1 LLAPIVLGLVLVG
14 LHWLGV
20 INAWVFPLFHVGV
33 FCIFGGV
40 SCLITAQ
47 VVRRPVYKRVGNR
60 RRRWYWALALL
71 VLCLNTPAYLLSYH
85 MTHVRTPDQFG
96 IGMPRP
102 AHTQKPSDRGLSYA
116 TRTIPISQSQWLEVW
131 EINAPIARPNGT
143 VLLFHGNLE
152 SKSSQLIPPAQSFTE
167 LGFNTLLID
176 FQGGG
181 GSSGDTVTLGIN
193 EAKDVVAAVNYKKEQ
208 NIANGQADSPI
219 VLYGVS
225 MGTAAILRAISTHQ
239 INPDAIILELPFVR
253 IVDAIKSRLR
263 YHKILAT
270 PIAPLMVFW
279 ASVQHGVNGFGHNPI
294 HYAKS
299 VDCPTLVIHGAQDK
313 WTPVS
318 DIDALVNNIPASK
331 QLVISAEAGHHQLI
345 GVDRPLW
352 DASINNFLNAI

>member
-1 LLAPIVLGLVLVG
+1 MVASRKWLLSLGVFTLLAPIALGLVLVV

-116 TRTIPISQSQWLEVW
+116 TRTIPISQSQWLEAW
-131 EINAPIARPNGT
+131 EINAPTARPKGT
-143 VLLFHGNLE
+143 ILLFHGNLG

-167 LGFNTLLID
+167 REFNTLLID

-193 EAKDVVAAVNYKKEQ
+193 EAKDVVAAVNYQKEQ

-225 MGTAAILRAISTHQ
+225 MGTA
-239 INPDAIILELPFVR
+239 
-253 IVDAIKSRLR
+253 
-263 YHKILAT
+263 
-270 PIAPLMVFW
+270 
-279 ASVQHGVNGFGHNPI
+279 
-294 HYAKS
+294 
-299 VDCPTLVIHGAQDK
+299 
-313 WTPVS
+313 
-318 DIDALVNNIPASK
+318 
-331 QLVISAEAGHHQLI
+331 
-345 GVDRPLW
+345 
-352 DASINNFLNAI
+352 